1 LDSSLKGKEPIV
13 IEDEPP
19 SPVKSK
25 GKKTKTKI
33 EKVPENPK
41 LQTSSS
47 DLLIQ
52 LAEVVEFLETK
63 SSEGIV
69 KEACTLISK

>member
-1 LDSSLKGKEPIV
+1 MNAKALLDSSLKGKEPIV
-13 IEDEPP
+13 VEEEPP

-25 GKKTKTKI
+25 GKKTKTKVD
-33 EKVPENPK
+33 KFPVNPI

-63 SSEGIV
+63 LAKGIV
-69 KEACTLISK
+69 K